1 MSRENGAR
9 EERIERILDR
19 TYQMTDAGRVCTIRD
34 LYTTFS
40 PNVDLEA
47 LKATEFFPALEA
59 MMEPVL
65 DAPDER
71 SPQGLAYWAKRG
83 MVKEFHGADAPM
95 DWDAYAA
102 RTGYRWQAEKFG
114 VKQNEHKLWTSF
126 VPVSAFAPRN
136 KGRKYPLVFAFHG
149 AQNNLFLVEG
159 WGFVQEA
166 ARRGWIVI
174 IPSLELDDIVEEILE
189 EAKRLYPVDE
199 TRVYATGFSYGGWA
213 SNRLGN
219 QRPELFAAVGPCGT
233 PMDNAFQA
241 GDTGDREPLPPF
253 DGVPRA
259 LALGIRMPII
269 NVYGQCDADRFP
281 FYDFHGKKFGL
292 ASMETPADL
301 LAGIN
306 CWARVNGA
314 PEVRLEDVLALKG
327 QDGIS
332 DAEREVGLPLAPDCR
347 RTYTADGVRF
357 HRADLKSA
365 DGVVRVRI
373 LAEMNIPHWPTP
385 ELARQVFA
393 FFSHFSRDP
402 ATRASI
408 YTP

>member
-1 MSRENGAR
+1 MDY
-9 EERIERILDR
+9 ERFLDR
-19 TYQMTDAGRVCTIRD
+19 QFRMTDDGRIDRVRD
-34 LYTTFS
+34 LYTTFN
-40 PNVDLEA
+40 PQVDLDQLRTSGYLDA
-47 LKATEFFPALEA
+47 LAV
-59 MMEPVL
+59 MMEPIL
-65 DAPDER
+65 GDFDDH
-71 SPQGLAYWAKRG
+71 SPRKVAYWAKHG
-83 MVKEFHGADAPM
+83 MVKEFHGEDTPM
-95 DWDAYAA
+95 SWTEYEAK
-102 RTGYRWQAEKFG
+102 TGYHWEDPERRG
-114 VKQNEHKLWTSF
+114 PQNNFKKWNSF
-126 VPVSAFAPRN
+126 VPVSAFRPENR
-136 KGRKYPLVFAFHG
+136 GRKYPAVVVLHG
-149 AQNNLFLVEG
+149 GFNPIGIIDG

-166 ARRGWIVI
+166 AKREWIVI
-174 IPSLELDDIVEEILE
+174 IPSLELDDILEEILE
-189 EAKRLYPVDE
+189 QAKRLYPVDE

-219 QRPELFAAVGPCGT
+219 QRPALFAAVGPCGA

-241 GDTGDREPLPPF
+241 GDPADREPLPPF

-259 LALGIRMPII
+259 LEMGIQMPII
-269 NVYGQCDADRFP
+269 NVYGQCDGNRFP

-301 LAGIN
+301 LDGVN

-314 PEVRLEDVLALKG
+314 PEVRLADVMALKG
-327 QDGIS
+327 KSGVS

-357 HRADLKSA
+357 HQADLKSA

-402 ATRASI
+402 VTHASV